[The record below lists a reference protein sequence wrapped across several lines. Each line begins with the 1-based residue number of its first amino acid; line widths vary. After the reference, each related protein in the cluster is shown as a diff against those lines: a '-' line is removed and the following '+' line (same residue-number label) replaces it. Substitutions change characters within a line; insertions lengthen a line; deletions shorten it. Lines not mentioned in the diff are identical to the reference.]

1 MTESGKELYE
11 PYGIYGFNMK
21 RIINSRN
28 DKLWFE
34 IPIWKNYRLGIG
46 SLQGDN
52 ILLRI
57 YLYITQKVLGDYER
71 LVTIKYLNILFKEGE

>member
-1 MTESGKELYE
+1 MESGKELYE
-11 PYGIYGFNMK
+11 PYGIYGFDMK

-28 DKLWFE
+28 HKLWFE
-34 IPIWKNYRLGIG
+34 IPIWKNWRLGIG

-52 ILLRI
+52 VLLRV
-57 YLYITQKVLGDYER
+57 YLYITQKIEEYER

>member
-1 MTESGKELYE
+1 LTESGKELYE
-11 PYGIYGFNMK
+11 PYGIYGFDMK

-28 DKLWFE
+28 DKLWFK
-34 IPIWKNYRLGIG
+34 IPIWKNWRLGIG

-57 YLYITQKVLGDYER
+57 YLYIIQKVEDYER

>member
-1 MTESGKELYE
+1 
-11 PYGIYGFNMK
+11 MK

-28 DKLWFE
+28 HKLWFE
-34 IPIWKNYRLGIG
+34 IPIWKNWRLGIG

-57 YLYITQKVLGDYER
+57 YLYITQKKDYET
-71 LVTIKYLNILFKEGE
+71 LVTIKYLNISFEEGE

>member
-21 RIINSRN
+21 RIINPRN

-34 IPIWKNYRLGIG
+34 IPIWKNWLLGIG

-52 ILLRI
+52 VLLRV
-57 YLYITQKVLGDYER
+57 YLYIIQKVEDYER

>member
-1 MTESGKELYE
+1 MTESGTELYE
-11 PYGIYGFNMK
+11 PYGIGGFSMK

-34 IPIWKNYRLGIG
+34 IPIWKNWRLGIG

-57 YLYITQKVLGDYER
+57 YLYIIQKVEDYER